1 MLSNAIALA
10 ALTCAGF
17 YMIYNKLP
25 PRMKAV
31 FVKYDLLTDVSALM
45 LTYVLLGGTVT
56 ALIASALVSIVVSM
70 LLHIAKFPNDY
81 IWLTDSL
88 AKVKGLLDSFK
99 DMMKGLNQKYVDI
112 NEAKVSI

>member
-1 MLSNAIALA
+1 MLSNAVALA

-45 LTYVLLGGTVT
+45 LTYVLLGGTLT

-70 LLHIAKFPNDY
+70 LLHVAKFPNDY
-81 IWLTDSL
+81 VWLTDSL
-88 AKVKGLLDSFK
+88 AKVKELLKSFK
-99 DMMKGLNQKYVDI
+99 DMMKGLNQKYVNV
-112 NEAKVSI
+112 NETNVSV